1 MKRKLFAI
9 LLAITVLVNPAF
21 IIAQDGTTEN
31 ATPEATTASDSNA
44 AAVNEDTPAPAP
56 VEEEVIA
63 EEDGN
68 SHTTIKNKFIEGGP
82 GFMGLVLVCLILGLA
97 VAIERIITLFMAG
110 GNTEAFKN
118 DIEAYLKNK
127 DVEGAKELCRNTAGP
142 VASIYYQGLDRHEE
156 GLQVVEG
163 TVAAYGSVQVS
174 KLESGL
180 VWLSLFIALAP
191 MLGFLGTVIGMIQAF
206 DDIQAQGDISPTVV
220 AGGIKIALITTVAG
234 LIVAIIL
241 QIFYNFITSK
251 IDSMIGDME
260 NSSIDL
266 VDMMLKNHILGSNEA
281 K

>member
-21 IIAQDGTTEN
+21 IIAQEGTTDT
-31 ATPEATTASDSNA
+31 ATAEASATDTSA
-44 AAVNEDTPAPAP
+44 ATEVKEEAIAPP
-56 VEEEVIA
+56 VEEEVIIA
-63 EEDGN
+63 DDGG
-68 SHTTIKNKFIEGGP
+68 SHNTIKNKFIEGGP
-82 GFMGLVLVCLILGLA
+82 GFMALVLVCLILGLA

-110 GNTEAFKN
+110 GNSEAFKN

-127 DVEGAKELCRNTAGP
+127 DIEGAKELCRNTAGP
-142 VASIYYQGLDRHEE
+142 VASIYYQGLDRTEE

-163 TVAAYGSVQVS
+163 TVSAYGSVQVS
-174 KLESGL
+174 KLESGM
-180 VWLSLFIALAP
+180 VWLSLCIALAP

-220 AGGIKIALITTVAG
+220 AGGIKVALITTVAG

-266 VDMMLKNHILGSNEA
+266 VDMMLKNHVLGNSEG

>member
-1 MKRKLFAI
+1 MKRKLIAI
-9 LLAITVLVNPAF
+9 LLALTILTSPVLTM
-21 IIAQDGTTEN
+21 AQDGGDDGAKTT
-31 ATPEATTASDSNA
+31 TTAAPKPAKKPAKPSKA
-44 AAVNEDTPAPAP
+44 AKAAKADPEPI
-56 VEEEVIA
+56 EES
-63 EEDGN
+63 
-68 SHTTIKNKFIEGGP
+68 SHTVIKNKFIEGGP

-97 VAIERIITLFMAG
+97 VAIERIITLFMAS
-110 GNTEAFKN
+110 GNSEAFKD

-127 DVEGAKELCRNTAGP
+127 DVEGAKELCRNTPGP
-142 VASIYYQGLDRHEE
+142 IASIYYQGLDRTEE

-163 TVAAYGSVQVS
+163 TVASYGSVQVS

-180 VWLSLFIALAP
+180 VWLSLFISLAP
-191 MLGFLGTVIGMIQAF
+191 MLGFLGTVIGMIKAF

-251 IDSMIGDME
+251 IDSMVGDME

-266 VDMMLKNHILGSNEA
+266 VDMMLKNKVVG

>member
-1 MKRKLFAI
+1 MKRKLIAI
-9 LLAITVLVNPAF
+9 LLALTILTSPVLTM
-21 IIAQDGTTEN
+21 AQDGGDDGAKTT
-31 ATPEATTASDSNA
+31 TTAAPKPAKKPAKPSKA
-44 AAVNEDTPAPAP
+44 AKAAKADPEPI
-56 VEEEVIA
+56 EES
-63 EEDGN
+63 
-68 SHTTIKNKFIEGGP
+68 SHTVIKNKFIEGGP

-97 VAIERIITLFMAG
+97 VAIERIITLFMAS
-110 GNTEAFKN
+110 GNSEAFKD

-127 DVEGAKELCRNTAGP
+127 DVEGAKELCRNTPGP
-142 VASIYYQGLDRHEE
+142 IASIYYQGLDRTEE

-163 TVAAYGSVQVS
+163 TVASYGSVQVS

-180 VWLSLFIALAP
+180 VWLSLFISLAP
-191 MLGFLGTVIGMIQAF
+191 MLGFLGTVIGMIKAF

-241 QIFYNFITSK
+241 QVFYNFITSK
-251 IDSMIGDME
+251 IDSMVGDME

-266 VDMMLKNHILGSNEA
+266 VDMMLKNKVVG

>member
-1 MKRKLFAI
+1 MKRKLIAI
-9 LLAITVLVNPAF
+9 LLALTILTSPALTMAEDG
-21 IIAQDGTTEN
+21 AQDSAKTTTE
-31 ATPEATTASDSNA
+31 AAKAEKPAKPAVPAKKAEADPE
-44 AAVNEDTPAPAP
+44 P
-56 VEEEVIA
+56 A
-63 EEDGN
+63 EES
-68 SHTTIKNKFIEGGP
+68 SHTVIKNKFIEGGP

-97 VAIERIITLFMAG
+97 VAIERIITLFMAS
-110 GNTEAFKN
+110 GNSEAFKD

-127 DVEGAKELCRNTAGP
+127 DVEGAKELCRNTPGP
-142 VASIYYQGLDRHEE
+142 IASIYYQGLDRNEE

-163 TVAAYGSVQVS
+163 TVASYGSVQVS

-180 VWLSLFIALAP
+180 VWLSLFISLAP
-191 MLGFLGTVIGMIQAF
+191 MLGFLGTVIGMIKAF

-251 IDSMIGDME
+251 IDSMVGDME

-266 VDMMLKNHILGSNEA
+266 VDMMLKNKVVG